1 MFCARPSMALATHCS
16 ASRCCCCSYCCCSLC
31 RQVFPHFPRLLHTLL
46 LVCFPF
52 AGTKRRMRNLLTVA
66 AAAARGC
73 CCCCS
78 RATLTAKTF
87 QFRSPQHGSAPRIFG
102 QPAPS
107 PFPLLRGKP
116 ALRAACN
123 MAKSQ
128 AIKANAA
135 GGLCNRADRGF
146 TASVCVYT
154 KLKKKEKREGDGKS
168 SCSKRRLTK
177 LFKYLIAIN

>member
-16 ASRCCCCSYCCCSLC
+16 ASRCCCCSYCCCCCCCCCSLC

-66 AAAARGC
+66 AAAA
-73 CCCCS
+73 
-78 RATLTAKTF
+78 
-87 QFRSPQHGSAPRIFG
+87 APVPHWLQKRFNFAARNTEV
-102 QPAPS
+102 PREFLANPPPPPS
-107 PFPLLRGKP
+107 PFCEASLRFVPHATWPRAKQLKPMRLADYAIALIADLLPQCVCLYEEGEERGK
-116 ALRAACN
+116 
-123 MAKSQ
+123 
-128 AIKANAA
+128 
-135 GGLCNRADRGF
+135 
-146 TASVCVYT
+146 
-154 KLKKKEKREGDGKS
+154 KS